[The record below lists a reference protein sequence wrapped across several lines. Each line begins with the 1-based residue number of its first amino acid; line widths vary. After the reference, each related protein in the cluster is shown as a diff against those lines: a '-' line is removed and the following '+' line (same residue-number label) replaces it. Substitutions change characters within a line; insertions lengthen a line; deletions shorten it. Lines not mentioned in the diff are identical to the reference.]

1 MKTTI
6 KTITEKTKNFIKRS
20 IKRSRW
26 HLAFGMKLT
35 GFYFKFFTCFFYWI
49 GDLIKN
55 KEDEFSDF
63 I

>member
-6 KTITEKTKNFIKRS
+6 KTITEKTKNFIKR
-20 IKRSRW
+20 IRW
-26 HLAFGMKLT
+26 YLAFGLKLT
-35 GFYFKFFTCFFYWI
+35 GLYFRFFTIFFYSL

-55 KEDEFSDF
+55 KEDDFSDF